1 MKFLKPKFWDNNQIS
16 FFAISLFP
24 MSLLVQM
31 VNFIKRLIAK
41 NHKCSIPIICVGNIY
56 IGGTGKTPI
65 CSELFSILKNL
76 NKKPV
81 FIRKKYESFQD
92 EVNLL
97 KQLGPICESSKRIN
111 ALSEAIEKKFEVAIL
126 DDGFQ
131 DFSIKKDLSIVCFNE
146 KQWIGNGFVIPSG
159 PLREGLSALTRAN
172 YVIINGKKN
181 SNMESKILEKNK
193 LIKIF
198 YSEYKPQNI
207 SEFKNKKII
216 CFAGIGNPNNFFN
229 LLKENEINILEQ
241 ISFAD
246 HYNYSKIELNNLEK
260 RASEKDAILLT
271 TEKDYLRIHENYRK
285 NINYI
290 KIKAEIKNKE
300 EFILEI
306 KKVV

>member
-1 MKFLKPKFWDNNQIS
+1 MK
-16 FFAISLFP
+16 
-24 MSLLVQM
+24 
-31 VNFIKRLIAK
+31 
-41 NHKCSIPIICVGNIY
+41 
-56 IGGTGKTPI
+56 
-65 CSELFSILKNL
+65 
-76 NKKPV
+76 
-81 FIRKKYESFQD
+81 
-92 EVNLL
+92 
-97 KQLGPICESSKRIN
+97 
-111 ALSEAIEKKFEVAIL
+111 KKFEVAIL

-181 SNMESKILEKNK
+181 INMESKILEKNK

-229 LLKENEINILEQ
+229 LLKENEINILER

-260 RASEKDAILLT
+260 RANEKDAILLT

-306 KKVV
+306 KKVI